1 VHYVIIGASA
11 AGISAAET
19 LVRLDP
25 DAVITVVSREKDIA
39 YSRCLVTYYISGQI
53 SRDAVFIRSDEQ
65 LRASGVRFIAGTEAV
80 GLDTEKRH
88 ITLTDASVISYD
100 RLLVASG
107 ASPVLPD
114 IKGIKG
120 LGVYTLRT
128 IADADS
134 IIAEITES
142 KAVTIL
148 GDGLVAVTAAMALNK
163 RGMCVSLVGI
173 APHILAG
180 FLDSRAAGIIQNR
193 MTEAGIRFY
202 LGKSFSEVNRDA
214 GGRLNS
220 VTLSDGTSLEA
231 DMAVIAAGVKPE
243 LKVFGETAVAVE
255 KGLLVD
261 EFMETS
267 VPGIYAA
274 GDVAQAYDV
283 VRNAPVWNPLWPHA
297 VEQGRCAALNMA
309 GRKVRYSGSTNMN
322 SLNIGGISLV
332 CAGIANSELPDY
344 ESLYVSDNNSTYEK
358 LVFRNRKLAGF
369 ILLGKTEKSGVLTS
383 LVKHETISPT
393 QKDKL
398 LGGHFSYTALT
409 GPDH

>member
-25 DAVITVVSREKDIA
+25 DAEITVVSRETDIA

-53 SRDAVFIRSDEQ
+53 SRDAVFIRSGEQ
-65 LRASGVRFIAGTEAV
+65 LKALGVRFLAGTEAV
-80 GLDTEKRH
+80 GLDTEQKS
-88 ITLTDASVISYD
+88 ITLSDSAVISYD

-107 ASPVLPD
+107 AAPVIPD
-114 IKGIKG
+114 IKGING
-120 LGVYTLRT
+120 QGVFTLRT

-134 IIAEITES
+134 IIAEIAES
-142 KAVTIL
+142 KAVAIL

-163 RGMCVSLVGI
+163 RGMRVSLVGI
-173 APHILAG
+173 TPHILAG
-180 FLDSRAAGIIQNR
+180 FLDRRAAGIVQDR
-193 MTEAGIRFY
+193 MIETGIRFY
-202 LGKSFSEVNRDA
+202 LGESFSEVNRDA
-214 GGRLNS
+214 EGRLKG
-220 VTLSDGTSLEA
+220 VTLSDGTSIEV
-231 DMAVIAAGVKPE
+231 DMTVIAVGVKPE
-243 LKVFGETAVAVE
+243 LKVFGETAAAAE
-255 KGLLVD
+255 NGLLVD
-261 EFMETS
+261 EYMETS
-267 VPGIYAA
+267 IPGIYAA

-297 VEQGRCAALNMA
+297 VEQGRYAALNMA
-309 GRKVRYSGSTNMN
+309 GRKVPYRGSTNMN
-322 SLNIGGISLV
+322 SLNIGGIPLV

-344 ESLYVSDNNSTYEK
+344 ESFTVSDNNSTYEK

-383 LVKHETISPT
+383 LVKHEITSPT

-398 LGGHFSYTALT
+398 LRGHFSYTALT